1 MFPDW
6 LFWVSGLADLLPW
19 LKLQCSW
26 LGVFGIEEISW
37 CSGVDSFLESNGVVL

>member
-6 LFWVSGLADLLPW
+6 LFWVSGLADLLSW